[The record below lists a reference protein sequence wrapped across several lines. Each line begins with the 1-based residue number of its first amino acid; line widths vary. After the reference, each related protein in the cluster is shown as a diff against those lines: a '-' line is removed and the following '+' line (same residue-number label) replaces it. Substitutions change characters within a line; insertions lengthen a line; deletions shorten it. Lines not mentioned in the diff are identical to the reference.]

1 MFMPFFSK
9 LFQTKSYKRLGI
21 SAQDRQMVTQKWSQ
35 IQQLLKLGGPSRLQ
49 KAVLEADK
57 LLFFVLDKMGYSGS
71 LGERLKE
78 AKERFVSDRNY
89 SIYNDLW
96 EAHKVRNRIIHE
108 VKSEVLSYEASDAVN
123 KFEKGLRKLGVL

>member
-21 SAQDRQMVTQKWSQ
+21 FAQDRQMVTQKWSQ